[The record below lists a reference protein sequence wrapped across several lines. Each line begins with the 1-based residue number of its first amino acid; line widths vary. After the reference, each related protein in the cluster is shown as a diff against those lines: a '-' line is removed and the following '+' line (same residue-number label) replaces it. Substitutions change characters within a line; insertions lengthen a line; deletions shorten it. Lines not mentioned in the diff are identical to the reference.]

1 MKKLLVFLLTTL
13 LMLSCIIPSFADTTA
28 GEAEILEAAKKGTV
42 LYCVS
47 TTSTDNVYLMHQHK
61 SDLTTQNDLGY
72 VFLVSIIPDYSKSN
86 TIEYVADE
94 KDLNP
99 DSPYYDIR
107 DGVPYVKLGDSIK
120 STEDIRN
127 LCSTYLYGFTA
138 VIDDMETTER
148 DDKGYLIKFPQFLN
162 IDGEVY
168 SRTWRPEFNQ
178 SSDLLLFEDFTVVSY
193 DNKKALVSAPI
204 GCAEAKDE
212 DNPHADA
219 YYTIELVNDNGQW
232 KVCDGTLFS
241 EYMDSGRNYYFSPN
255 TGEDLSLVTHTVIIV
270 ATLSLMLVLI
280 KKRKQA
286 A

>member
-1 MKKLLVFLLTTL
+1 
-13 LMLSCIIPSFADTTA
+13 
-28 GEAEILEAAKKGTV
+28 
-42 LYCVS
+42 
-47 TTSTDNVYLMHQHK
+47 
-61 SDLTTQNDLGY
+61 
-72 VFLVSIIPDYSKSN
+72 
-86 TIEYVADE
+86 
-94 KDLNP
+94 
-99 DSPYYDIR
+99 
-107 DGVPYVKLGDSIK
+107 
-120 STEDIRN
+120 
-127 LCSTYLYGFTA
+127 
-138 VIDDMETTER
+138 METTER
-148 DDKGYLIKFPQFLN
+148 DDEGYIIKYPQFINLG
-162 IDGEVY
+162 GEVY

-178 SSDLLLFEDFTVVSY
+178 SSDLLLFEDFAVVSY

-232 KVCDGTLFS
+232 KVCGGTLFS
-241 EYMDSGRNYYFSPN
+241 EYMDIGGRNYYFSPN